1 VGGYLSPPAADEPSE
16 ALDLYSEELRELI
29 FHALA
34 EDLGQGDLTTRVTVP
49 EAMQA
54 RGTFNSKQKLVMA
67 GLPIARKVFEILDS
81 SLEWQAMVEEGTEV
95 ASGTPLASVRGAAG
109 SLLAGERV
117 ALNFLQHL
125 SGIATSARRLKQ
137 ELNGTSAEFLDTR
150 KTMPGLRALQK
161 YAVRVGG
168 GRNHRL
174 RLDDGILIKGNHLR
188 LVGDIRTA
196 VERAIR
202 QRPPG
207 YHVEVEI
214 TTADELEEA
223 IRAGADGVLLDNM
236 SPAEVRACVQRAAGR
251 VRLEVSGGIDASNIR
266 AYAEAGVDFISVGA
280 VTHSAAAVDINF
292 RIARV
297 HHQDEGGQVTAAGAN
312 CD

>member
-1 VGGYLSPPAADEPSE
+1 VGGYLRPPAADESSE
-16 ALDLYSEELRELI
+16 SLDFSSEELRDLV

-34 EDLGQGDLTTRVTVP
+34 EDLGQGDLTTRVTLP
-49 EAMQA
+49 GAMKAQ
-54 RGTFNSKQKLVMA
+54 GTFNSKQRLVVA

-81 SLEWQAMVEEGTEV
+81 SLAWLGRVDEGTEV
-95 ASGTPLASVRGAAG
+95 APGTALATVRGAAG
-109 SLLAGERV
+109 SMLAGERV

-125 SGIATSARRLKQ
+125 SGVASVARQLKG
-137 ELNGTSAEFLDTR
+137 ELAGTRAEFLDTR
-150 KTMPGLRALQK
+150 KTTPGLRNLQK

-188 LVGDIRTA
+188 LVGGVRTA
-196 VERAIR
+196 VQRALQ
-202 QRPPG
+202 QRPAG

-214 TTADELEEA
+214 TSREELDEA
-223 IRAGADGVLLDNM
+223 ILAGADGVLLDNM
-236 SPAEVRACVQRAAGR
+236 SPVEVQECVQRAAGR

-266 AYAEAGVDFISVGA
+266 AYAEAGVDYISGGA

-292 RIARV
+292 RITRIP
-297 HHQDEGGQVTAAGAN
+297 DLGIRDSRLEAG
-312 CD
+312 

>member
-1 VGGYLSPPAADEPSE
+1 VGGYLSPPAADESSE
-16 ALDLYSEELRELI
+16 SLDFSSEELRDLV
-29 FHALA
+29 FQALA
-34 EDLGQGDLTTRVTVP
+34 EDVGQGDLTTRVTLP
-49 EAMQA
+49 GEMRAQ
-54 RGTFNSKQKLVMA
+54 GNFNSKQRLVVA
-67 GLPIARKVFEILDS
+67 GLPIARKVFEVLDP
-81 SLEWQAMVEEGTEV
+81 SLEWQSGVEEGTEV
-95 ASGTPLASVRGAAG
+95 QPGTPLASISGAAG

-125 SGIATSARRLKQ
+125 SGIATYARRLKE
-137 ELNGTSAEFLDTR
+137 ELTGTRAEFLDTR
-150 KTMPGLRALQK
+150 KTTPGLRSLEK

-188 LVGDIRTA
+188 LVGGIRAA
-196 VERAIR
+196 VERALR

-214 TTADELEEA
+214 TSLEELDDA
-223 IRAGADGVLLDNM
+223 MLAGADGVLLDNM
-236 SPAEVRACVQRAAGR
+236 SPEEVRECVQRAAGR

-266 AYAEAGVDFISVGA
+266 AYAEAGVDYISVGA

-292 RIARV
+292 RIKPL
-297 HHQDEGGQVTAAGAN
+297 
-312 CD
+312 

>member
-1 VGGYLSPPAADEPSE
+1 MGGYLSPPAADESSE
-16 ALDLYSEELRELI
+16 SLDFSSEELRDLV
-29 FHALA
+29 FQALA
-34 EDLGQGDLTTRVTVP
+34 EDVGQGDLTTRVTLP
-49 EAMQA
+49 GEMRAQ
-54 RGTFNSKQKLVMA
+54 GNFNSKQRLVVA
-67 GLPIARKVFEILDS
+67 GLPIARKVFEVLDP
-81 SLEWQAMVEEGTEV
+81 SLEWQSGVEEGTEV
-95 ASGTPLASVRGAAG
+95 QPGTPLASISGAAG

-125 SGIATSARRLKQ
+125 SGIATYARRLKE
-137 ELNGTSAEFLDTR
+137 ELTGTRAEFLDTR
-150 KTMPGLRALQK
+150 KTTPGLRSLEK

-188 LVGDIRTA
+188 LVGGIRAA
-196 VERAIR
+196 VERALR

-214 TTADELEEA
+214 TSLEELDDA
-223 IRAGADGVLLDNM
+223 MLAGADGVLLDNM
-236 SPAEVRACVQRAAGR
+236 SPEEVRECVQRAAGR

-266 AYAEAGVDFISVGA
+266 AYAEAGVDYISVGA

-292 RIARV
+292 RIKPL
-297 HHQDEGGQVTAAGAN
+297 
-312 CD
+312 

>member
-1 VGGYLSPPAADEPSE
+1 MGGYLSPPTGDESVE
-16 ALDLYSEELRELI
+16 SQDFASEELRDLV

-34 EDLGQGDLTTRVTVP
+34 EDLGQGDLTTRVTLP
-49 EAMQA
+49 GEAQG
-54 RGTFNSKQKLVMA
+54 RGTFNSKQRLVVA

-81 SLEWQAMVEEGTEV
+81 SLEWQDGVDDGAEV
-95 ASGTPLASVRGAAG
+95 APGTALASISGTAG

-125 SGIATSARRLKQ
+125 SGIATYARRLKE
-137 ELNGTSAEFLDTR
+137 ELSGTRAAFLDTR
-150 KTMPGLRALQK
+150 KTTPGLRSLQK

-168 GRNHRL
+168 GQNHRL

-188 LVGDIRTA
+188 LVGGIATA
-196 VERAIR
+196 VERALQ

-214 TTADELEEA
+214 TTLEELEQA
-223 IRAGADGVLLDNM
+223 IQAGADGVLLDNM
-236 SPAEVRACVQRAAGR
+236 TPEEVRECVQRAAGR

-266 AYAEAGVDFISVGA
+266 AYAESGVDYISVGA
-280 VTHSAAAVDINF
+280 LTHSAAAVDINF
-292 RIARV
+292 RI
-297 HHQDEGGQVTAAGAN
+297 TPL
-312 CD
+312 

>member
-1 VGGYLSPPAADEPSE
+1 MGGYLSPPAADESSE
-16 ALDLYSEELRELI
+16 SLDFASEELCDLV

-34 EDLGQGDLTTRVTVP
+34 EDLGQGDLTTRVTLAGALP
-49 EAMQA
+49 AQ
-54 RGTFNSKQKLVMA
+54 GTFNSKQRLVVA
-67 GLPIARKVFEILDS
+67 GLPMARKVFEILDP
-81 SLEWQAMVEEGTEV
+81 SLEWHGIVEEGTEV
-95 ASGTPLASVRGAAG
+95 APGAPLAGVGGAAG

-125 SGIATSARRLKQ
+125 SGIATFARRLKE
-137 ELNGTSAEFLDTR
+137 ELEGTRAEFLDTR
-150 KTMPGLRALQK
+150 KTTPGLRSLQK

-188 LVGDIRTA
+188 LVGGVRAA
-196 VERAIR
+196 VERALQ

-214 TTADELEEA
+214 TSLAELDDA
-223 IRAGADGVLLDNM
+223 IQAGADGVLLDNM
-236 SPAEVRACVQRAAGR
+236 PPAEVRECVQRAGGR

-266 AYAEAGVDFISVGA
+266 AYAEAGVDYISVGA
-280 VTHSAAAVDINF
+280 LTHSAAAVDINF
-292 RIARV
+292 RITPVA
-297 HHQDEGGQVTAAGAN
+297 GGGGTVSG
-312 CD
+312 